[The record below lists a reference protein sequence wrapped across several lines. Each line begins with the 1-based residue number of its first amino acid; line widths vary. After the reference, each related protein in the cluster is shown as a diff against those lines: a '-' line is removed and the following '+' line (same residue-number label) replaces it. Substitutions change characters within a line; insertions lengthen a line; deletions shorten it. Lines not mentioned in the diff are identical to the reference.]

1 MKKVTSLSAKTTKAL
16 SVFGV
21 MKATNV
27 IISIL
32 SIFILAKLLSPEDF
46 GLVAMASVF
55 AIAMQ
60 TAFQIPVNQ
69 ALILKKNPDRD
80 DFNTAFTIN
89 VIRGA
94 AIFGLLASIAYPLSI
109 FYEEP
114 LVTLIAIAFSI
125 SLLLSGFENP
135 SLITLE
141 QELKVKRILYLNVI
155 AQFSGVI
162 ISIVIALETGSYWAM
177 VIGHIANQIVRLV
190 LSYFFQPYVPWF
202 SLVHWKAMLSF
213 SIWISLSKLVLTLA
227 DKLDQILIGKV
238 LGATILGQFNI
249 GNEIARKPTQEFSGI
264 LNRGLF
270 PAFSKLRNDSH
281 RSLMAYQNAISVS
294 TSLFFPVGV
303 GIALLAEPVVLLTL
317 GTKWQDSIIIV
328 QALGAI
334 SALSNVNSITK
345 ALFMANNMTKSIFKR
360 DFVFACTKIVL
371 VIAGLSLNGLE
382 GVLMAIASGRLIMLI
397 INWFMVKQTFGL
409 KIASQFALLLRQTF
423 SVLIMAGLFI
433 WWLPA
438 INIPETINIETSS
451 KIILQ
456 IMWHATIGVL
466 IYITSHVT
474 LWLALRRPLGLEEKL
489 LSLIKKSN

>member
-1 MKKVTSLSAKTTKAL
+1 MASLSEKTTKAL
-16 SVFGV
+16 SIFGV
-21 MKATNV
+21 MKATNA
-27 IISIL
+27 ILSIL
-32 SIFILAKLLSPEDF
+32 SIFILAKLLTPEDF
-46 GLVAMASVF
+46 GLVAMAGVF

-69 ALILKKNPDRD
+69 ALILKKKPDRD

-94 AIFGLLASIAYPLSI
+94 TMFALLAAIAYPLSI
-109 FYEEP
+109 FYDEP
-114 LVTLIAIAFSI
+114 LVTLIAIAFSV

-141 QELKVKRILYLNVI
+141 QELSVKKILYLNVI
-155 AQFSGVI
+155 SQFSGVI

-190 LSYFFQPYVPWF
+190 LSYFFRPYVPWF
-202 SLVHWKAMLSF
+202 SLVYWKSMLSF
-213 SIWISLSKLVLTLA
+213 SVWISLSHLILTLA

-238 LGATILGQFNI
+238 LGATTLGQFNI

-270 PAFSKLRNDSH
+270 PAFSKLRNDSY

-294 TSLFFPVGV
+294 SSLFFPVGV

-317 GTKWQDSIIIV
+317 GDKWQDSILIV

-360 DFVFACTKIVL
+360 DLVFAFTKIVL
-371 VIAGLSLNGLE
+371 VISGLSFYGLG
-382 GVLMAIASGRLIMLI
+382 GVLTAIAVGRLIMLL
-397 INWFMVKQTFGL
+397 INWLMIKQSFGL
-409 KIASQFALLLRQTF
+409 KITSQLALLLRPTISAF
-423 SVLIMAGLFI
+423 IMVVLFL

-438 INIPETINIETSS
+438 IDIPKTINFETGSE
-451 KIILQ
+451 ITLQ
-456 IMWHATIGVL
+456 IIGRAIIGAL
-466 IYITSHVT
+466 IYFTSHVI
-474 LWLALRRPLGLEEKL
+474 LWLALRRPLGIEEKL

>member
-1 MKKVTSLSAKTTKAL
+1 MASLSEKTTKAL
-16 SVFGV
+16 SIFGV
-21 MKATNV
+21 MKATNA
-27 IISIL
+27 ILSIL
-32 SIFILAKLLSPEDF
+32 SIFVLAKLLTPEDF

-55 AIAMQ
+55 AVAMQ

-69 ALILKKNPDRD
+69 ALILKKKPGRD

-94 AIFGLLASIAYPLSI
+94 TMFALLTAIAYPLSI
-109 FYEEP
+109 FYNEP
-114 LVTLIAIAFSI
+114 LVTLLVIAFSV

-135 SLITLE
+135 ALVTLE
-141 QELKVKRILYLNVI
+141 QELSVKKILYLNVI

-162 ISIVIALETGSYWAM
+162 ISIVVALETGSYWAM
-177 VIGHIANQIVRLV
+177 VVGHIANQIMRLV
-190 LSYFFQPYVPWF
+190 LSYFFRPYVPWF

-238 LGATILGQFNI
+238 LGATTLGQFNI

-270 PAFSKLRNDSH
+270 PAFTKLRNDSH
-281 RSLMAYQNAISVS
+281 RSLLAYQNAISVS
-294 TSLFFPVGV
+294 SSLFFPVGV

-317 GTKWQDSIIIV
+317 GDKWQDSILIV

-360 DFVFACTKIVL
+360 DLVFAFTKIVL
-371 VIAGLSLNGLE
+371 VIAGLRFYGLE
-382 GVLMAIASGRLIMLI
+382 GVLIAIALGRLIMLI
-397 INWFMVKQTFGL
+397 INWFMIKQSFGL
-409 KIASQFALLLRQTF
+409 KIAKQLALLLRPTV
-423 SVLIMAGLFI
+423 SVLIMFGLFT

-438 INIPETINIETSS
+438 INIPKTINFETGSE
-451 KIILQ
+451 IILQ
-456 IMWHATIGVL
+456 ITGHAIIGAL
-466 IYITSHVT
+466 IYFTSHIT